1 MTINVYAMPPV
12 PITGSEWT
20 EIAPVQTSRS
30 IITGADYTSA
40 AQRKRRMVSLQI
52 AALGRGGN
60 MGAGYVENL
69 KLFLEGIHAV
79 RLNSLPINWHLDA
92 IRDRAR
98 YENLPLTWTSGG
110 EELTWTMP
118 PEALVWYSSVP
129 LTGVIGTSGG
139 WNIVTVSGLPPN
151 SLVAR
156 PAEFIKVQEDAS
168 DATGSTARVV
178 TEAYSNA
185 SGVAVIRL
193 FTALAYDGI
202 ITLRTSD
209 TGVFKPVG
217 DYPRSMQPVG
227 AQWYYDWEFREVF
240 ADEVGGFVEVDP
252 WS

>member
-1 MTINVYAMPPV
+1 MTIDVIAWPPV
-12 PITGSEWT
+12 ESAGSEWT

-30 IITGADYTSA
+30 LITGADYTSA
-40 AQRKRRMVSLQI
+40 AQRKRRVVSLRVS
-52 AALGRGGN
+52 AWDRRGN

-69 KLFLEGIHAV
+69 KLRLGGIHAV
-79 RLNSLPINWHLDA
+79 RLYSRPINYHKDA
-92 IRDRAR
+92 AEDRAR

-110 EELTWTMP
+110 DGLTWTMP
-118 PEALVWYSSVP
+118 PEALVWYSGIP

-156 PAEFIKVQEDAS
+156 PAEFVKVQEDAA

-178 TEAYSNA
+178 TEAYSDA

-209 TGVFKPVG
+209 TGVFKP
-217 DYPRSMQPVG
+217 DMPYPRAIQAPG
-227 AQWYYDWEFREVF
+227 QNWYYDWSFREVF